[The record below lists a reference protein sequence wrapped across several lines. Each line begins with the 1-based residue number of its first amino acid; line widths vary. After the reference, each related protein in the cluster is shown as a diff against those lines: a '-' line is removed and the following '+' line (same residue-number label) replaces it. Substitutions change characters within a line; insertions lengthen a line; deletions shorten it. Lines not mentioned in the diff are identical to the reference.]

1 MNTEK
6 IKNYILNQEMG
17 EESKRLYD
25 LVYTLEVQY
34 KTLLNLW
41 SKDQENE
48 YIKSQLD
55 LVYDLINVLGGLS
68 DEQ

>member
-41 SKDQENE
+41 AKDESNE
-48 YIKSQLD
+48 YVKSQLD
-55 LVYDLINVLGGLS
+55 LIYDLLKIIGGV
-68 DEQ
+68 DYE

>member
-17 EESKRLYD
+17 EEAKRLYD

-41 SKDQENE
+41 AKDESNE

-55 LVYDLINVLGGLS
+55 LIYDLLKIIGGV
-68 DEQ
+68 DYE